1 MSSIDVSLVQKGRKH
16 DEIKCYGSPIF
27 YEVCLFFGSWLPAKN
42 FYVLVTSEENFIL
55 LLLLAG
61 AEDAEVYDLEILLML
76 ILS

>member
-1 MSSIDVSLVQKGRKH
+1 MFSLVQKGRKH
-16 DEIKCYGSPIF
+16 DEEKNVM
-27 YEVCLFFGSWLPAKN
+27 EVLSSTRSALLFGSWLPARN

-61 AEDAEVYDLEILLML
+61 AEDAEVYDSENLLTL